1 MRVFRLILLSLII
14 CLGSFTPLL
23 ASAQQELLHTTVEEV
38 EKFIND
44 QKEAGKIPGLAI
56 VVTQGDKT
64 IYQKGIG
71 YADID
76 QQKKIEPDT
85 LFEIGSTSKAFTAQA
100 LLQLEEK
107 GLVRL
112 EDPITQYIPW
122 LTLNYQGKPI
132 QITVEQFLHHTSG
145 VPFQTI
151 GQIPSST
158 SDDALEKT
166 VRNLVGIELSHRPGE
181 KFEYATINYDV
192 LGYIIQR
199 VSGLSFEE
207 YMQKNVFPELGL
219 KGTYIQGN
227 IPIDKMAVGYKAGF
241 MQALEYK
248 APPYRGNNPAG
259 YVVSSIEDIGQ
270 WLKIQ
275 MGSVKVSDAVSKRI
289 TKSHEPD
296 RKVAPDLDGSSYAAG
311 WSVYQNGDGGQIAH
325 SGNNPN
331 FSSYFAFRPKDQLG
345 VAVLANMN
353 SDYTAAIGQG
363 IMNRMNEKTE
373 TKLTS
378 DMYVKVD
385 QVATAVTFIL
395 GTMALITL
403 FFLSRIVIQI
413 FRGKRT
419 FVRVRLRTAFLTVVL
434 LTIMGGTFVGAMYYL
449 PDVFFQGLPW
459 SFVYVWGPITILTAI
474 LSLGVVG
481 MLFCLYA
488 VLAKIFQKKNDK
500 PIFYLGILSLIGGLG
515 NGLII
520 FMINSTLATD
530 KAFNPV
536 LFGYFL
542 MGIAIYVI
550 GEKMVRTKLIDI
562 TNNIVYEK
570 RMDLIGKILGTPYQ
584 NFEYIPEGKIYAT
597 LNNDTETISR
607 FSTIVITGITSSVT
621 LLFCFI
627 YLGFINFYG
636 LLVSLGV
643 ILLSVGLYFIIG
655 RSANL
660 MWEQTRDIQNVF
672 FKFINDIVGGFKEL
686 YLQKGKRADFHQAI
700 EESCDAYRTKR
711 ALGEKK
717 FVNVFVIGE
726 LLFVFVIGAVAFFF
740 PILFPEIQKE
750 SLISYVFVFL
760 YMTGPVHGILN
771 SFPELFRIRISWK
784 RMNELTLDLA
794 SAPQVEAV
802 TTSVEQKADA
812 TSLQIA
818 DVVYR
823 YKSKSGETFSVGP
836 LQYEFR
842 SGEIVFITGGNGSGK
857 STLAKLITGLYSPD
871 SGQVTMDHEPID
883 SAEIGSHFS
892 TIFSDV
898 YLFDRLYGVNT
909 NRKQTDIQRYLKLL
923 EIEDKISVDES
934 GVLSTINLSTGQRK
948 RVALMISYLED
959 KPFYLFDEWA
969 ADQDPEFRR
978 FFYENLLPDLKKRG
992 KCVIAVTHDDGYFHL
1007 ADRVIKMEY
1016 GRILDLGKVEA
1027 TESQVV

>member
-1 MRVFRLILLSLII
+1 MRAFRLILLSFII
-14 CLGSFTPLL
+14 CLGSFTPLI
-23 ASAQQELLHTTVEEV
+23 ASAQQELLHTTVEDV

-64 IYQKGIG
+64 LYQKGVG
-71 YADID
+71 YANVD
-76 QQKKIEPDT
+76 QQKKIERNT

-100 LLQLEEK
+100 LFQLEEK
-107 GLVRL
+107 GLVRFD
-112 EDPITQYIPW
+112 DPITKYIPW
-122 LTLNYQGKPI
+122 LTMMYQGKPA

-145 VPFQTI
+145 VPFKTI
-151 GQIPSST
+151 GQIASST

-166 VRNLVGIELSHRPGE
+166 VRKLVGVELTNRPGE

-192 LGYIIQR
+192 LGYVIQR

-207 YMQKNVFPELGL
+207 YMKKNVFPELGL
-219 KGTYIQGN
+219 KDTYIQGN
-227 IPIDKMAVGYKAGF
+227 VPLDRMATGYKAGF
-241 MQALEYK
+241 TRALEYK
-248 APPYRGNNPAG
+248 APLFRGNYPAG
-259 YVVSSIEDIGQ
+259 YVVSSIEDIEQ
-270 WLKIQ
+270 WLKVQ
-275 MGSVKVSDAVSKRI
+275 MGSVKVNEEISKRI
-289 TKSHEPD
+289 TRSHEPD

-353 SDYTAAIGQG
+353 SDYTAVIGQG
-363 IMNRMNEKTE
+363 IMNMMNEKKG

-403 FFLSRIVIQI
+403 FFLSRIAIQI

-419 FVRVRLRTAFLTVVL
+419 FVGVRWRTAFLTAVL
-434 LTIMGGTFVGAMYYL
+434 LAIMGGAFVGALYYL
-449 PDVFFQGLPW
+449 PEVFFQGLPW
-459 SFVYVWGPITILTAI
+459 SFVTVWGPMTILTAI
-474 LSLGVVG
+474 LSLGVVNG
-481 MLFCLYA
+481 LFCLYA
-488 VLAKIFQKKNDK
+488 ILAKLYPKKKDK

-520 FMINSTLATD
+520 FMINSTLASD
-530 KAFNPV
+530 KGFSPV
-536 LFGYFL
+536 LFGYFI
-542 MGIAIYVI
+542 MGIAIYVM

-570 RMDLIGKILGTPYQ
+570 RMDLIGKILGTSYQ
-584 NFEYIPEGKIYAT
+584 NFECIPDGKIYAT

-621 LLFCFI
+621 LLFCFV

-686 YLQKGKRADFHQAI
+686 YLQKGKRADFQQAI

-794 SAPQVEAV
+794 SASQVEEVAE
-802 TTSVEQKADA
+802 SVEYKTAR
-812 TSLQIA
+812 SLQIE

-836 LQYEFR
+836 LQYEFQ

-871 SGQVTMDHEPID
+871 SGQVKMDHESID
-883 SAEIGSHFS
+883 SAQIGSHFS

-898 YLFDRLYGVNT
+898 YLFDRLYGIHTDN
-909 NRKQTDIQRYLKLL
+909 KQADIKRYLKLL
-923 EIEDKISVDES
+923 EIEDKISVDAN
-934 GVLSTINLSTGQRK
+934 GVFSTVNLSTGQRK

-978 FFYENLLPDLKKRG
+978 FFYENLLPDLKERG

-1016 GRILDLGKVEA
+1016 GRIMDLGKVG
-1027 TESQVV
+1027 QVV